1 MRPYCISE
9 IPQKIWQCPFWNAS
23 SPVVMAG
30 LLFKRSVVFALN
42 AGLAELGRL
51 LEVSCPE
58 PFAQVEVESH
68 SPYVVGGEVLGL
80 VSRFGSE
87 TDAEYAEVVD
97 ALGEP

>member
-1 MRPYCISE
+1 MGNYRDAFSGRGVLA
-9 IPQKIWQCPFWNAS
+9 F
-23 SPVVMAG
+23 
-30 LLFKRSVVFALN
+30 LFGHGTRVD

-58 PFAQVEVESH
+58 PFAQVEVEPH

-80 VSRFGSE
+80 VSRFGFE